1 MSIGNLKTDGGKG
14 TNYPWQRA
22 MLKGISKMVT
32 LMGGGSTPA
41 GTRVADLDR
50 TSGSGTII
58 GAYSV
63 SFANTGT
70 ADARVLTEDLKP
82 GETVNFDAGNFILD
96 DIVYDASVNP
106 GAELLIATISPQP

>member
-50 TSGSGTII
+50 TTGLGTIS
-58 GAYSV
+58 GAYSA

-70 ADARVLTEDLKP
+70 ADARVLLEDVKP
-82 GETVNFDAGNFILD
+82 GETINFDAGNFILA
-96 DIVYDASVNP
+96 DIDYDASVNP
-106 GAELLIATISPQP
+106 GAELLIATVSPQP

>member
-41 GTRVADLDR
+41 GTRVPDLDR
-50 TSGSGTII
+50 TTGSGTIK
-58 GAYSV
+58 GAYSA
-63 SFANTGT
+63 SFANVGT
-70 ADARVLTEDLKP
+70 ADARVLLTDVKP